1 MSKKV
6 LGYVLGGLMALVVAL
21 PVLTSSHFA
30 PVAHA
35 EALGEGDYFG
45 GGEGAGVDGDAFAS
59 YAGLSAGDLPTT
71 IASII
76 RVVLGFLGIVAV
88 VIILIGGFKFMTS
101 GGHEDKVKAAKKVMV
116 SGIIGLVIVLSA
128 YAIASF
134 VLSSIVTATST
145 TTTE

>member
-21 PVLTSSHFA
+21 PVLSSTHFT

-35 EALGEGDYFG
+35 EALSESDYFG
-45 GGEGAGVDGDAFAS
+45 GGDGAGVDGSAFAS
-59 YAGLSAGDLPTT
+59 AAGLSESDLPTT

-76 RVVLGFLGIVAV
+76 RVILGFLGIVAV

-116 SGIIGLVIVLSA
+116 AGVIGLVIVLSS

-134 VLSSIVTATST
+134 VLSSIITATT
-145 TTTE
+145 TS

>member
-6 LGYVLGGLMALVVAL
+6 LGYVLGGLMALIVAL
-21 PVLTSSHFA
+21 PVLSSTHFA

-35 EALGEGDYFG
+35 QGVLTEGDYFG
-45 GGEGAGVDGDAFAS
+45 GGDGAGVDGSAFATA
-59 YAGLSAGDLPTT
+59 AGLSESDLPTT

-76 RVVLGFLGIVAV
+76 RVILGFLGIVAV

-101 GGHEDKVKAAKKVMV
+101 GGHEEKVKSAKKVMV
-116 SGIIGLVIVLSA
+116 AGVIGLVIVLSA

-134 VLSSIVTATST
+134 VLSSIITATT
-145 TTTE
+145 PTA